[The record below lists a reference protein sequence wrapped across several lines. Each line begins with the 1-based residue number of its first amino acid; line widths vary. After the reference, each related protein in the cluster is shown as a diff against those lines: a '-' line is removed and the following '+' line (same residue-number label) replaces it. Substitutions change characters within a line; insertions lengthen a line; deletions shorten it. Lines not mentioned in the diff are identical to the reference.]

1 MWLLKI
7 PYAKVE
13 SRIKWEEAGP
23 GSFPHVY
30 DKDLGKLLNE
40 DVVEGAVKC
49 ERSEGEDWVV
59 VVEKVLAANA

>member
-30 DKDLGKLLNE
+30 DEILGKVLNE
-40 DVVEGAVKC
+40 GTVEGVVKC
-49 ERSEGEDWVV
+49 EKSEGEDWVA